1 MKKYIDPT
9 LPRMTLPMK
18 MSRFFAL
25 LATIVVLVQIVLLA
39 NDSEGIC
46 YNDGCGIVDS
56 LTTVPPI
63 YFNIGGLLF
72 FQAVFWGIW
81 LGRVEHS
88 RLGVVK
94 AILLAGMAAEGV
106 LVSYQHFVAQ
116 IFCSYCLLIFSFV
129 VLLNI
134 LAGFRQI
141 LIGGLVFSSVLAGF
155 AALQFGGVGA
165 KSLQD
170 IDSGTYAVLAGAE
183 QEKRYLFF
191 SSSCPYC
198 EEVIESLQDGSDCAV
213 RFNPIEEI
221 NEFALQNV
229 DWQVPYQPSVNQTIL
244 RSFGIGHVPVLLVTS
259 QSGFEVITGGAAIQ
273 HHMDQ
278 YCIPAATQSSIQQ
291 SIGVSQSPAMD
302 FLPQLDE
309 SCTIDA
315 DCEDEPDMPPTE
327 MSSAEILPEGE

>member
-9 LPRMTLPMK
+9 LPRMSLPMK

-25 LATIVVLVQIVLLA
+25 LATVVVLVQIVLLA
-39 NDSEGIC
+39 NDGEGIC
-46 YNDGCGIVDS
+46 YNDGCAVVDS
-56 LTTVPPI
+56 LTTVPPL
-63 YFNIGGLLF
+63 YFNIGGFLF

-81 LGRVEHS
+81 LARVERG
-88 RLGVVK
+88 RLGFVK

-141 LIGGLVFSSVLAGF
+141 IVGGLVFASVLTGF
-155 AALQFGGVGA
+155 AALQFGGVGT

-170 IDSGTYAVLAGAE
+170 LDSGTYAVLAGAE

-213 RFNPIEEI
+213 RFNPIDEI

-229 DWQVPYQPSVNQTIL
+229 IRQERYQTSVNRSVLQ
-244 RSFGIGHVPVLLVTS
+244 SFGIGHVPVLLVTS
-259 QSGFEVITGGAAIQ
+259 RSGFEVITGGATIRQ
-273 HHMDQ
+273 HMDQ
-278 YCIPAATQSSIQQ
+278 YCIPVATQSSIQQ
-291 SIGVSQSPAMD
+291 STGVSSSPALD
-302 FLPQLDE
+302 FLPPLEE
-309 SCTIDA
+309 SCTIDV
-315 DCEDEPDMPPTE
+315 DCEDEPEIP
-327 MSSAEILPEGE
+327 SAELPPAEMK